1 MKFLTF
7 TLITILFC
15 EFVLQSLAFEYN
27 WELDETP
34 EGSESATVVEPII
47 VTLLD
52 EPQQIPP
59 HTAALQLLKKYSVFI
74 DINWTEAEAYKL
86 FQIFESIPQR
96 HNSYNDPRPIHE
108 REITPSI
115 WRLTDQHLLNGIE
128 IEHHNGIKIV
138 TIAREAFVYA
148 TPIAAKIDGI
158 RGRYFSKRLY
168 RAVVRYVSDNGAD
181 RHALERILRDRY
193 AVSTWI
199 PDYAELTKD
208 TTQEHAGRFQEFKNE
223 ELIAIAS
230 MFEEFPSGMHKTPGL
245 KYLVR
250 RLDGTPNPIKPEA
263 IGIAWI
269 SAEYIEFMEGA
280 FHRDSIHDLYRT
292 ILHEKAHFL
301 WAYLFDDQLKQD
313 WIKVGSWYKD
323 PNVPDGWATTQ
334 ETEFV
339 SAYAHG
345 ANPDEDMAESISF
358 YITNPDKLHSRAPA
372 KYEFIQ
378 NRVMHGTRYISKIRE
393 DLTFQVYNLYPDYI
407 YPGRIKSI
415 DIRVEGAPE
424 EDKQITIDIE
434 IHTEG
439 GLDTASG
446 AYANIYS
453 KKGTST
459 YMYFNPIGKNA
470 GRLRESNILRGTL
483 TLSKYAASGYW
494 TPDAIGI
501 TDTVGNRRWQ
511 GIEDFGWRLYIDN
524 PLADD
529 EPPEYVKG
537 SMRLSLSNAT
547 TKGGRVYQ
555 ILTARWQ
562 VIEKNELYLV
572 YAWVNDDNPETYSR
586 TLRYSLNYGRAHG
599 YIKDF
604 TAPIGEVNASINIP
618 DYFPSGEYR
627 ISYIE
632 MRDTAGNSRG
642 VYFTDPPE
650 HGLHDTEQLVDELP
664 STIEIVTTN
673 PDTAPPVLDVNN
685 ITIKAQPTQPEDPNG
700 ETIVDMTFR
709 IKDDISGFWTG
720 YGRLRD
726 SLGGLHHFHIG
737 GKRDKFDSGIYF
749 IADPN
754 ESLTY
759 EVRVLLP
766 VGSPPGTWGLVEA
779 NVRDAAGNSENYD
792 FTEILRFE
800 LIDETQYDLNADG
813 DINILDLVIVANA
826 IGESDSEADVNRDG
840 IVNILDLVQVANHI

>member
-1 MKFLTF
+1 MT
-7 TLITILFC
+7 
-15 EFVLQSLAFEYN
+15 S
-27 WELDETP
+27 
-34 EGSESATVVEPII
+34 
-47 VTLLD
+47 
-52 EPQQIPP
+52 
-59 HTAALQLLKKYSVFI
+59 
-74 DINWTEAEAYKL
+74 
-86 FQIFESIPQR
+86 IFESIPQR

-115 WRLTDQHLLNGIE
+115 WRLTDQHLLNDIE

-148 TPIAAKIDGI
+148 TPMAAKIDGI

-168 RAVVRYVSDNGAD
+168 RTVVRYVSDNGAD

-193 AVSTWI
+193 AVSTWV
-199 PDYAELTKD
+199 PDYAELTKH

-250 RLDGTPNPIKPEA
+250 RLDGTPNPIKQEA

-313 WIKVGSWYKD
+313 WIEVGGWYED
-323 PNVPDGWATTQ
+323 PNVPDGWATAQ

-393 DLTFQVYNLYPDYI
+393 DLTFQVYNLYPDYV
-407 YPGRIKSI
+407 YPGRIKQIS
-415 DIRVEGAPE
+415 IRVEGAPT
-424 EDKQITIDIE
+424 EDKRVTVDIE

-439 GLDTASG
+439 GLDTAGG
-446 AYANIYS
+446 AYANVYS
-453 KKGTST
+453 EKGTSIA
-459 YMYFNPIGKNA
+459 MGFQPIDANGNHV
-470 GRLRESNILRGTL
+470 RESHLLRCERTI
-483 TLSKYAASGYW
+483 SQYAANGYW
-494 TPDAIGI
+494 TPDHIGI
-501 TDTVGNRRWQ
+501 TDTVGNTRWQ
-511 GIEDFGWRLYIDN
+511 GIEDFGWRLYINN
-524 PLADD
+524 PLADC

-537 SMRLSLSNAT
+537 SIRLSLSEALT
-547 TKGGRVYQ
+547 EHGKSYQ
-555 ILTARWQ
+555 ILTTRWQ
-562 VIEKNELYLV
+562 VIEENEV
-572 YAWVNDDNPETYSR
+572 GGWHARVNDSDDGTYSR
-586 TLRYSLNYGRAHG
+586 ISRNAHG
-599 YIKDF
+599 GGVEGSSPVY
-604 TAPIGEVNASINIP
+604 EVHTTLKIP
-618 DYFPSGEYR
+618 DYFPSGTYSVPF
-627 ISYIE
+627 IK
-632 MRDTAGNSRG
+632 MGDTAGNGRG
-642 VYFTDPPE
+642 VYFTYPPE
-650 HGLHDTEQLVDELP
+650 NGVHYTERVVNELSP
-664 STIEIVTTN
+664 VIEIQTTN
-673 PDTAPPVLDVNN
+673 PDTTPPVLDLND
-685 ITIKAQPTQPEDPNG
+685 IKIRAEPTKPEDPNG
-700 ETIVDMTFR
+700 ETIVDITFR
-709 IKDDISGFWTG
+709 IKDDISGYWAG

-726 SLGGLHHFHIG
+726 PLGGYYGFHIG
-737 GKRDKFDSGIYF
+737 GKVDKFDSGIYF
-749 IADPN
+749 IGDPS
-754 ESLTY
+754 EYLTY

-766 VGSPPGTWGLVEA
+766 VGSPPGTWGLAEV
-779 NVRDAAGNSENYD
+779 NLGDAASNNQHYD
-792 FTEILRFE
+792 FTEIIRFE
-800 LIDETQYDLNADG
+800 VEDQSLFDINADG
-813 DINILDLVIVANA
+813 KINILDLVLVAQSF
-826 IGESDSEADVNRDG
+826 GKSDSDADVNGDG